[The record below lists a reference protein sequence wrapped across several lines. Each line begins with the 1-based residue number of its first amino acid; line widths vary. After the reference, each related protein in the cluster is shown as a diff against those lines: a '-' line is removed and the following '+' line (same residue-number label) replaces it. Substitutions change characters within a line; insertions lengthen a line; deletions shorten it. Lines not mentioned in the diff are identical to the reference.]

1 MSKHKTY
8 LIFLILLSL
17 IGQGSITTFVPGLP
31 TIATDLNIRNS
42 VAAELTSSYLL
53 GLAVTSLIVGAISD
67 RYGRKK
73 VIIISSIIYT
83 LSSAF
88 SIFLDNILYL
98 SYLRFL
104 QALGGGALLIMS
116 HAIVTDCYTQNN
128 RTKVL
133 SIIYPMITISP
144 PIGMLIGGLITNI
157 FEWKT
162 IYIFLSCC
170 SLAICT
176 FAILCFQETK
186 QASTIQPIKP
196 SILIKNYLYILKNP
210 VFIGY
215 TTLNCLTATI
225 IYSYFADAPFILMD
239 LNMSAAE
246 IGYLIASTSFGV
258 VIGNFI
264 CNQTLNIL
272 SFNKITTIAI
282 TIILCGALFL
292 FATTYDGAQDTSE
305 VIIPFFVISIG
316 IGIIIPL
323 LVSKVSHEFESI
335 EGSTLGLYNFFR
347 AITCAATT
355 RYVGEFTSQ
364 DPNNMSIYITIF
376 ALFMIITFGW
386 ITFYNKKHSS
396 Q

>member
-1 MSKHKTY
+1 
-8 LIFLILLSL
+8 
-17 IGQGSITTFVPGLP
+17 
-31 TIATDLNIRNS
+31 
-42 VAAELTSSYLL
+42 
-53 GLAVTSLIVGAISD
+53 
-67 RYGRKK
+67 
-73 VIIISSIIYT
+73 
-83 LSSAF
+83 
-88 SIFLDNILYL
+88 
-98 SYLRFL
+98 
-104 QALGGGALLIMS
+104 
-116 HAIVTDCYTQNN
+116 
-128 RTKVL
+128 
-133 SIIYPMITISP
+133 
-144 PIGMLIGGLITNI
+144 
-157 FEWKT
+157 
-162 IYIFLSCC
+162 
-170 SLAICT
+170 
-176 FAILCFQETK
+176 
-186 QASTIQPIKP
+186 
-196 SILIKNYLYILKNP
+196 
-210 VFIGY
+210 
-215 TTLNCLTATI
+215 
-225 IYSYFADAPFILMD
+225 
-239 LNMSAAE
+239 MSAAE